1 MSEALHSPLSSPSA
15 NRWHA
20 LRVPTLR
27 ALFAT
32 LVAGA
37 LAGCG
42 FHLRGEADFAFSTV
56 YLNSPASS
64 TITTPL
70 RRSLETAGTT
80 KVLTASENA
89 QVVLDINSVEDNKHI
104 LSLSSGGKVFEF
116 LLTKRVTFRVHDKD
130 GNDWLPTSEVIVRR
144 TYTYSDTETLA
155 KEYEEQRLWREMQTD
170 AVQQIVRRLQSAR
183 TPAA

>member
-1 MSEALHSPLSSPSA
+1 MFEAQHTTPPDK
-15 NRWHA
+15 
-20 LRVPTLR
+20 RVR
-27 ALFAT
+27 APRTWAFHFLAAT

-42 FHLRGEADFAFSTV
+42 FHLRGEADFAFATV

-64 TITTPL
+64 PMTTPL
-70 RRSLETAGTT
+70 RRSLEGAGTA
-80 KVLTASENA
+80 KVLPTSDNA

-116 LLTKRVTFRVHDKD
+116 LLTKRVLFRVHDKE

-144 TYTYSDTETLA
+144 TYTYSDTEALA

-170 AVQQIVRRLQSAR
+170 AIQQIVRRLQLAR